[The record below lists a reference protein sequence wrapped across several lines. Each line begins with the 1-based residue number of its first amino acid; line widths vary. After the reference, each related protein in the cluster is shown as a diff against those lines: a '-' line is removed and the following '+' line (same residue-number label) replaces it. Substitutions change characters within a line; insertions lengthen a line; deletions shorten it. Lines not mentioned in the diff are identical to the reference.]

1 MSETKRSRREFLKG
15 TAAAGAALAGGLS
28 IARGA
33 HAAGS
38 GEIKIA
44 LVGCGGRGTGAAANC
59 LNVEKIIR
67 EKIRL
72 VAVADAFEDRARGAL
87 ERIKA
92 EYSAQVDV
100 PADRVFVGLDAYQKA
115 IDCGV
120 DMVLL
125 ATPPGFR
132 PVHYA
137 YAIQAGKH
145 VFMEKPC
152 CTDAPGFRSLMATN
166 QSADAKDLKVVV
178 GLQRHHEASYIAGVR
193 QIHEGKLGDLS
204 FLRVYWNGS
213 GGGGRDLGK
222 RIPGSKDEMEFQIR
236 NWGCFVWLYG
246 DNIVEQHVHNLDIAN
261 WVMAKD
267 GDPRKAHPV
276 EANGMGGRTNAGNY
290 GDIFDHHFV
299 EFHLRRR
306 CQGLQP
312 MPPHPGNLG
321 PGGRICPWLQ
331 GQPRRGGRRRAEI
344 GKRQSL
350 RPGTRRSGEGH
361 PQQLQTQRGL
371 ARRRQAA

>member
-1 MSETKRSRREFLKG
+1 M
-15 TAAAGAALAGGLS
+15 
-28 IARGA
+28 
-33 HAAGS
+33 
-38 GEIKIA
+38 
-44 LVGCGGRGTGAAANC
+44 
-59 LNVEKIIR
+59 
-67 EKIRL
+67 
-72 VAVADAFEDRARGAL
+72 ADAFEDRARGAL

-299 EFHLRRR
+299 EFTYADGVKVFSQCRHIQGTWDQVAEYAHGSKGSRGVAVGGGPKLESGNPYDQEHVDLVKAIRNNCKLNEGWHGAVSSMTAVFGRMATWSGQVLQWDDAIAKGPDESPERLAWDALPRHLPGPDGRY
-306 CQGLQP
+306 P
-312 MPPHPGNLG
+312 MAVPGVYK
-321 PGGRICPWLQ
+321 
-331 GQPRRGGRRRAEI
+331 AY
-344 GKRQSL
+344 
-350 RPGTRRSGEGH
+350 
-361 PQQLQTQRGL
+361 
-371 ARRRQAA
+371 